1 MKNKFPKHMIRR
13 LSLYIMAL
21 FLFACCIAITSGFKK
36 SINMYYT
43 TSINTYKDSRWNTFY
58 SSFKAAYRL
67 GKTGLYD
74 GSELIQNEIH
84 TIDIDKLRNSLTNNI
99 YNENFDQL
107 LRKTLQENVFT
118 SGGTMD
124 ENRNN
129 IMVICNGKIIANY
142 SHTDLYGIPYV
153 NNEVIYNNDMREI
166 IKDNFYNTELS
177 LHALDQIEAQS
188 DDLIVW
194 QSTSPRDPN
203 DKVYTYFNT
212 DTLRE
217 IFENKGIDGFAS
229 YEVLIPIYIT
239 DYGNIFGDYDT
250 SSDVGKNNKIILIQ
264 KLNLTDYFYNFNVNN
279 DLVSNNKINEL
290 EKSYL
295 DMKIMINIF
304 EILLYIGVGAYI
316 VFITLNINGMVDEIL
331 AIELTEN

>member
-1 MKNKFPKHMIRR
+1 
-13 LSLYIMAL
+13 MAL

-43 TSINTYKDSRWNTFY
+43 ASIDSYKDSRWNAFY

-67 GKTGLYD
+67 GKTGLSD
-74 GSELIQNEIH
+74 GSQLILNEID

-99 YNENFDQL
+99 YYENFDQL
-107 LRKTLQENVFT
+107 LRKSLQENVFT

-129 IMVICNGKIIANY
+129 IMVICNGKVIANY
-142 SHTDLYGIPYV
+142 SHTDLYGIPYA

-166 IKDNFYNTELS
+166 IKNNFYNVELS

-188 DDLIVW
+188 DDIIIW
-194 QSTSPRDPN
+194 QSTAPRDKSDN
-203 DKVYTYFNT
+203 MYTYINT

-217 IFENKGIDGFAS
+217 IFETKGINGFAS

-239 DYGNIFGDYDT
+239 DYGNIFGEYDT
-250 SSDVGKNNKIILIQ
+250 SKDAGKNNKIILIQ
-264 KLNLTDYFYNFNVNN
+264 KLNLTDYFYNFNVNTDIISN
-279 DLVSNNKINEL
+279 DKLNSL

-295 DMKIMINIF
+295 DMRIMMNIF
-304 EILLYIGVGAYI
+304 EIILYICVGAYI
-316 VFITLNINGMVDEIL
+316 VFITLNINAMVDEI
-331 AIELTEN
+331 ISTDLTEN